1 MDTVTLVYAAIV
13 LVAGI
18 VIFAA
23 SFLQKKDERKK
34 FINGKAQSYAF
45 IVIVGMLLIEVGQAI
60 FFTVQGNSTSIGDG
74 ISPLMFLTV
83 ISIIYLLTILV
94 YRNKYGG

>member
-1 MDTVTLVYAAIV
+1 MDTVTLVYAVIV
-13 LVAGI
+13 LLAGV
-18 VIFAA
+18 VIFVM
-23 SFLQKKDERKK
+23 SLLKRNDERKK

-45 IVIVGMLLIEVGQAI
+45 GVVVGILLFEVGQAI
-60 FFTVQGNSTSIGDG
+60 YFTLQGSTTSVGSG

-83 ISIIYLLTILV
+83 ISVIYLLTLLV

>member
-1 MDTVTLVYAAIV
+1 MDTVTLVYAVIV
-13 LVAGI
+13 LVAG
-18 VIFAA
+18 VLVLAM
-23 SFLQKKDERKK
+23 SFFRRNDERKK

-45 IVIVGMLLIEVGQAI
+45 IVVVGMLLIEVGQSV
-60 FFTVQGNSTSIGDG
+60 FFTVGGNGTSAGSG

-83 ISIIYLLTILV
+83 ISVIYLLTLLV